1 MEDNGTTN
9 TQTVQFPRKVR
20 CVILSETFTTSG
32 SWVFSF
38 VKWGIIVRI
47 KSGDEYENNLK
58 TANVIPI
65 AKNVETEGES

>member
-1 MEDNGTTN
+1 
-9 TQTVQFPRKVR
+9 
-20 CVILSETFTTSG
+20 
-32 SWVFSF
+32 
-38 VKWGIIVRI
+38 VRI